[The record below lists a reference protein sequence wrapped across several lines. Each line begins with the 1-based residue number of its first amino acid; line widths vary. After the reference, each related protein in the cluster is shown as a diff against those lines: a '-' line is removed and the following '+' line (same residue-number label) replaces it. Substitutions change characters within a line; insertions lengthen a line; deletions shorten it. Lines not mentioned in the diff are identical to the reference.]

1 MDELDKIHRILDNV
15 FYQNCCSYFE
25 IYLSSH
31 LVLYTTAE
39 YARYASSLGTQGER
53 PWLVGRDLTGPEHR
67 EAIWHPS
74 SGMSYAVDQMD
85 IENKASGGATF
96 DIKFWALANSLADP
110 YQHAQQPYKEP
121 VCGKPVYK
129 GAIQVSNNVIMAHT
143 PEVGNSIL
151 ETVKGLSDVDW
162 SDIFP
167 EPLT

>member
-85 IENKASGGATF
+85 IEKRQAVPPLILNSGHWQTAWLIPISMPSNRT
-96 DIKFWALANSLADP
+96 KNRSAESRSTR
-110 YQHAQQPYKEP
+110 EP
-121 VCGKPVYK
+121 
-129 GAIQVSNNVIMAHT
+129 
-143 PEVGNSIL
+143 
-151 ETVKGLSDVDW
+151 
-162 SDIFP
+162 FRF
-167 EPLT
+167 LTM